1 MPKTLDD
8 WLSYIEQ
15 LHPKSIE
22 MGLDRVAMIRDQ
34 MGISLSCTV
43 ITVAG
48 TNGKGST
55 AAMLSACYVK
65 AGYKVGC
72 YASPHFLQYN
82 ERLTINRQP
91 VSDAAFC
98 EAFAE
103 VEAARV
109 EANVALTYFE
119 FGTLAAAWL
128 MSHASLDV
136 AILEV
141 GLGGRLD
148 AVNIFDAD
156 CSIVTNIALD
166 HQDFLGD
173 TRECIAKEK
182 AGVYRTGKPAICGDD
197 APPDTLLSYAKQIN
211 ANLKC
216 IGQAFTI
223 THDQDGYLYT
233 YKPHASDRLI
243 SLHLSKIGLSGT
255 FQANNAASALTAMFC
270 LQALLPISSEGM
282 QSGIANVSL
291 AGRYERVNL
300 HEAGAPAIIY
310 DVAHNPNAAE
320 ALADNLLLD
329 KTSNQLTIAVFSML
343 HNKDW
348 AGVIDAVA
356 SQIDVWYLGQIQHDR
371 GADVQALANAVM
383 TINHNA
389 VVHVYDAIAEAFK
402 EALQAGKDY
411 NLNDKNGRII
421 VFGSFFTV
429 SEVKHFLLENQGV

>member
-22 MGLDRVAMIRDQ
+22 MGLDRVRLIRDH
-34 MGISLSCTV
+34 MGIFLNCTV

-72 YASPHFLQYN
+72 YASPHFLHYN

-98 EAFAE
+98 EAFAA

-109 EANVALTYFE
+109 EASVELTYFE

-128 MSHASLDV
+128 MSHASLDL

-173 TRECIAKEK
+173 TRESIAREK
-182 AGVYRTGKPAICGDD
+182 AGVYRTGKPAICGDS
-197 APPDTLLSYAKQIN
+197 APPDTLLSYADEVN
-211 ANLKC
+211 ASLKC
-216 IGQAFTI
+216 IGDAFAI
-223 THDQDGYLYT
+223 APDHAGYAYT
-233 YKPHASDRLI
+233 YKPDSGALI
-243 SLHLSKIGLSGT
+243 SLHLSKVGLSGA
-255 FQANNAASALTAMFC
+255 FQLNNAASALTAMFC
-270 LQALLPISSEGM
+270 LQNVLPISGDDM

-291 AGRYERVNL
+291 PGRFERVSI
-300 HEAGAPAIIY
+300 HEAPAIIY

-320 ALADNLLLD
+320 ALAENLMLD
-329 KTSNQLTIAVFSML
+329 KGSNKVTIAVFSML

-348 AGVIDAVA
+348 AGVVGAVE
-356 SQIDVWYLGQIQHDR
+356 SQVDVWYLGQIQHGR
-371 GADVQALANAVM
+371 GADVQALADCVLAV
-383 TINHNA
+383 NPKA
-389 VVHVYDAIAEAFK
+389 VIQVYDTIADAFK
-402 EALQAGKDY
+402 QALLAGKGY

-429 SEVKHFLLENQGV
+429 SEVKHFLLKNQGV